1 MKKQKIEQLLSDA
14 LKKEAELFPS
24 PSPTLRNR
32 LLFTPQRVRKIV
44 WTTAIGFATTA
55 VILFFICVDFNQQP
69 EHVDDYFKPTKVV
82 DLNEM
87 NFESTKIIQLE
98 E

>member
-1 MKKQKIEQLLSDA
+1 MKKQDFEKYLSDA
-14 LKKEAELFPS
+14 LKKQLETFPEPS
-24 PSPTLRNR
+24 PNLRSR

-55 VILFFICVDFNQQP
+55 VILFFICVDFQQQS
-69 EHVDDYFKPTKVV
+69 EYVDDYFKPTKVV

-87 NFESTKIIQLE
+87 NFEPTKIIQLE

>member
-1 MKKQKIEQLLSDA
+1 MKKQNIERLLSDA
-14 LKKEAELFPS
+14 LKKEAEAFPS
-24 PSPTLRNR
+24 PSPNLRNR

-55 VILFFICVDFNQQP
+55 VILFFICVDFQQQP
-69 EHVDDYFKPTKVV
+69 EYVDDYFKPTKVV

-87 NFESTKIIQLE
+87 NFEPTKIIQLE